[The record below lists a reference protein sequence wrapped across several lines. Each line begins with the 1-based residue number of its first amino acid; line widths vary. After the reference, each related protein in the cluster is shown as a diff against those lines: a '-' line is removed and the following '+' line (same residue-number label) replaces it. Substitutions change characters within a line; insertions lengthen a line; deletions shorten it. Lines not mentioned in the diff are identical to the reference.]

1 MAHVVG
7 SIGGPFSQ
15 LVMSGGGLRCLWQG
29 GFLDI
34 ARDPLSLS
42 PQRVIG
48 VSGGAL
54 SAAGFLAHCRGD
66 VLDRFL
72 DLARSTDHNLGFDQ
86 VNQDGRTLHQSAN
99 RRVVGDCLTRD
110 RQETI
115 AGAPHFQILIAC
127 PPSGRRPPS
136 FR

>member
-34 ARDPLSLS
+34 ARDPLALS

-54 SAAGFLAHCRGD
+54 SAARFLAPELFQRAAE
-66 VLDRFL
+66 LSISRP
-72 DLARSTDHNLGFDQ
+72 
-86 VNQDGRTLHQSAN
+86 TLN
-99 RRVVGDCLTRD
+99 RAKK
-110 RQETI
+110 E
-115 AGAPHFQILIAC
+115 AGAVSKKKGKNWEWRLER
-127 PPSGRRPPS
+127 G
-136 FR
+136 

>member
-15 LVMSGGGLRCLWQG
+15 LVMLGGGLRCLWQG

-34 ARDPLSLS
+34 VRDPLALG

-54 SAAGFLAHCRGD
+54 SAALFRP
-66 VLDRFL
+66 
-72 DLARSTDHNLGFDQ
+72 RSCFN
-86 VNQDGRTLHQSAN
+86 
-99 RRVVGDCLTRD
+99 
-110 RQETI
+110 
-115 AGAPHFQILIAC
+115 AP
-127 PPSGRRPPS
+127 RN
-136 FR
+136 